1 MFHLQS
7 IELLHWD
14 YCRRVQLPLDAA
26 IVTIAG
32 PNGSGKTTLL
42 DALRTLLG
50 LECSGGRNYKTY
62 ARHSNAQQVWLRAV
76 VDNKPQGR
84 QSSSRPFAS
93 SLLHAD
99 QVTLACRVERV
110 SGDWQRR
117 YLLVDGDCSVEQL
130 LARPEK
136 ELQWLGLE
144 TWRKRLAAAGLTPA
158 IARVL
163 SLEQGQTDRLCEF
176 SPKELLKLVFDV
188 FGDQDVLDRYEQ
200 ARGLQEQLAR
210 EVEQSERE
218 LGHVRTQLA
227 ELALRVT
234 NWKQRQLKLR
244 ERDRLATEV
253 VPVLEWADARAALA
267 REGRELHRS
276 RLHASAEHRR
286 HADQRRQLLAL
297 HEASQAA
304 SERVVALAKE
314 RDAAQKAQQAAR
326 EAERPVEALIQR
338 GNELQAL
345 AAAEGD
351 DAGQLTARHQQL
363 QAEKRALDARFDEA
377 RRERDALQ
385 AQASALQG
393 ERVPPAPQEVQR
405 FRQSLR
411 AAGIEHHLLAEVVE
425 VTDEHWRGAVEGVM
439 RGSRW
444 VVMLK
449 DAGQEAEAFALAE
462 RERYRHYVVA
472 PKPVRV
478 ETPATSLGAVVSFSA
493 AVPDWLQRQLAG
505 IRRVDSVDEGRCI
518 GGEWITPEAFWR
530 DNRGGRSVWVDPSE
544 HQFGAAAVAGRRE
557 HIARK
562 LAQADARL
570 TEASAQSLA
579 LKRQLEDVERALQG
593 HHAAAQLAERAAE
606 FAEAR
611 ERLPALQQA
620 RRTASERWQS
630 LQDEHDRAIRED
642 QNAKQAYEQA
652 RVSLARA
659 EEHAQQMV
667 REVQQ
672 RRAALREAV
681 ARSNAERARFPAG
694 WRSAAAIARV
704 REDYTSTAQARLRAK
719 DIDEQLA
726 TGEWETDD
734 TVEDRHHRM
743 QLMVAEQQ
751 QSLDDRKA
759 HNEMARVAAFNAR
772 ERYIEVLRG
781 TVRQYRR
788 NIEELGQLAGVE
800 VSAEQ
805 PHLENDDQVLSQA
818 GLQVKFNF
826 DGKAAI
832 GLNDGEASG
841 GQQVMKSL
849 ILLVGLLKDDETPG
863 GFVFIDEPFA
873 HLDVRNIQL
882 VGHFL
887 RSTRAQYLLT
897 TPITHNVEVFEPAE
911 ITLVTS
917 KKPRGE
923 RWAPPI
929 AVVQRRG
936 APGMQAAA

>member
-130 LARPEK
+130 LAKPEK

-304 SERVVALAKE
+304 SERVVTLARE

-411 AAGIEHHLLAEVVE
+411 SAGIEHHLLAEVVE

-493 AVPDWLQRQLAG
+493 PVPDWLQRQLAG
-505 IRRVDSVDEGRCI
+505 IRRVDSVEEGRRI

-672 RRAALREAV
+672 RRASQREAV

-694 WRSAAAIARV
+694 WRSPAALARV

-726 TGEWETDD
+726 TGQWETDD

-743 QLMVAEQQ
+743 HLMVAEQQ

-805 PHLENDDQVLSQA
+805 PHLENNDQVLSQA
-818 GLQVKFNF
+818 GLHVKFNF

-936 APGMQAAA
+936 APGLAAVA